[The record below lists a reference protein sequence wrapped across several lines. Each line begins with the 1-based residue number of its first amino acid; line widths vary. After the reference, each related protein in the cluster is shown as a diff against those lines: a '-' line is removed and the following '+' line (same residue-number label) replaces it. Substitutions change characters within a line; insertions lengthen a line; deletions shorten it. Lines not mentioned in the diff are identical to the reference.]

1 MSLLHTEGLVGVGE
15 EEEEQVPSL
24 YALVEKWREVE
35 KECTALSAHIATSKK
50 VYCPSLQY
58 VLTFCTDSLQGKF
71 SGWILDSTF
80 AIYSITDYGTYF

>member
-15 EEEEQVPSL
+15 EVEEQVPSL
-24 YALVEKWREVE
+24 YALVEQWREVE
-35 KECTALSAHIATSKK
+35 KACTALSAHTDASTKL
-50 VYCPSLQY
+50 YGPTLQY